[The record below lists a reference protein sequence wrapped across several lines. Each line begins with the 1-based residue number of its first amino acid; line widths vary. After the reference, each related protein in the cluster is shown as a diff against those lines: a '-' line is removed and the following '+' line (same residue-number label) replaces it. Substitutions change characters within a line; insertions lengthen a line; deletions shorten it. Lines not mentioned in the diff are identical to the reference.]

1 MLSFWDHL
9 EELRRVL
16 LRCIVVVAIFA
27 ILAFIF
33 KDEVFFIIFAPKNPD
48 FLPSIFGASPEVQL
62 INTELT
68 RQFVVHMMT
77 SLYVGIIVAAPYI
90 IFELYRFISPGLY
103 ENERRYS
110 TPLVIA
116 SYVMFMVGILFCYF
130 ILFPITFRFLAN
142 YQVDES
148 IQNLISLESYIDT
161 LVFLSLAMGIVFEI
175 PILSWLLGRL
185 GILHREDMQQYR
197 RHAIVVILIV
207 AAIITP
213 TSDVITLTIV
223 SLPMYLLYELS
234 ILLVPSNGGNHLPC
248 RTDHLRGNQ

>member
-1 MLSFWDHL
+1 MAL
-9 EELRRVL
+9 
-16 LRCIVVVAIFA
+16 FA
-27 ILAFIF
+27 VLAFIF
-33 KDEVFFIIFAPKNPD
+33 KDEVFWVIFAPKSPD
-48 FLPSIFGASPEVQL
+48 FLPVIFGSSPEVQL

-103 ENERRYS
+103 ENERRYT

-116 SYVMFMVGILFCYF
+116 SYFMFMMGIIFCYF

-142 YQVDES
+142 YQVDTS

-161 LVFLSLAMGIVFEI
+161 LVFLSLAMGIIFEI

-185 GILHREDMQQYR
+185 GILHRQQMQQYR
-197 RHAIVVILIV
+197 RHALVIILII

-213 TSDVITLTIV
+213 TSDAITLTIV
-223 SLPMYLLYELS
+223 SLPMYLLYEVS
-234 ILLVPSNGGNHLPC
+234 ILLVP
-248 RTDHLRGNQ
+248 RK

>member
-16 LRCIVVVAIFA
+16 LRCILVVVVFA

-33 KDEVFFIIFAPKNPD
+33 KDEVFFVIFAPKSPD
-48 FLPSIFGASPEVQL
+48 FLPTIFGSSPEVQL

-77 SLYVGIIVAAPYI
+77 SLYAGIIVAAPYI
-90 IFELYRFISPGLY
+90 IFELYRFITPGLY

-185 GILHREDMQQYR
+185 GILHRAQMQQYR
-197 RHAIVVILIV
+197 RHAIVAILII

-213 TSDVITLTIV
+213 TSDVITLSIV

>member
-1 MLSFWDHL
+1 MTFWDHL

-16 LRCIVVVAIFA
+16 LRCIVVVALFA

-33 KDEVFFIIFAPKNPD
+33 KDEVFWVIFAPKSPD
-48 FLPSIFGASPEVQL
+48 FLPVIFGSSPEVQL

-103 ENERRYS
+103 ENERRYT

-116 SYVMFMVGILFCYF
+116 SYFMFMMGIIFCYF

-142 YQVDES
+142 YQVDTS
-148 IQNLISLESYIDT
+148 IQNLITLESYIDT
-161 LVFLSLAMGIVFEI
+161 LVFLSLAMGIIFEI

-185 GILHREDMQQYR
+185 GILHRQQMQQYR
-197 RHAIVVILIV
+197 RHAIVIILII

-213 TSDVITLTIV
+213 TSDAITLAIV
-223 SLPMYLLYELS
+223 SLPMYLLYEVS
-234 ILLVPSNGGNHLPC
+234 ILLVP
-248 RTDHLRGNQ
+248 RK

>member
-1 MLSFWDHL
+1 MAL
-9 EELRRVL
+9 
-16 LRCIVVVAIFA
+16 FA

-33 KDEVFFIIFAPKNPD
+33 KDEVFWVIFAPKSPD
-48 FLPSIFGASPEVQL
+48 FLPVIFGSSPEVQL

-103 ENERRYS
+103 ENERRYT

-116 SYVMFMVGILFCYF
+116 SYFMFMMGIIFCYF

-142 YQVDES
+142 YQVDTS
-148 IQNLISLESYIDT
+148 IQNLITLESYIDT
-161 LVFLSLAMGIVFEI
+161 LVFLSLAMGIIFEI

-185 GILHREDMQQYR
+185 GILHRQQMQQYR
-197 RHAIVVILIV
+197 RHAIVIILII

-213 TSDVITLTIV
+213 TSDAITLAIV
-223 SLPMYLLYELS
+223 SLPMYLLYEVS
-234 ILLVPSNGGNHLPC
+234 ILLVP
-248 RTDHLRGNQ
+248 RK

>member
-1 MLSFWDHL
+1 MAL
-9 EELRRVL
+9 
-16 LRCIVVVAIFA
+16 FA
-27 ILAFIF
+27 VLAFIF
-33 KDEVFFIIFAPKNPD
+33 KDEVFWVIFAPKSPD
-48 FLPSIFGASPEVQL
+48 FLPVIFGSSPEVQL

-103 ENERRYS
+103 ENERRYT

-116 SYVMFMVGILFCYF
+116 SYFMFMMGITFCYF

-142 YQVDES
+142 YQVDTS

-161 LVFLSLAMGIVFEI
+161 LVFLSLAMGIIFEI

-185 GILHREDMQQYR
+185 GILHRQQMQQYR
-197 RHAIVVILIV
+197 RHAIVIILII

-213 TSDVITLTIV
+213 TSDAITLAIV
-223 SLPMYLLYELS
+223 SLPMYLLYEVS
-234 ILLVPSNGGNHLPC
+234 ILLVP
-248 RTDHLRGNQ
+248 RK

>member
-1 MLSFWDHL
+1 MAL
-9 EELRRVL
+9 
-16 LRCIVVVAIFA
+16 FA
-27 ILAFIF
+27 VLAFIF
-33 KDEVFFIIFAPKNPD
+33 KDEVFWVIFAPKSPD
-48 FLPSIFGASPEVQL
+48 FLPVIFGSSPEVQL

-103 ENERRYS
+103 ENERRYT

-116 SYVMFMVGILFCYF
+116 SYFMFMMGILFCYF

-142 YQVDES
+142 YQVDTS

-161 LVFLSLAMGIVFEI
+161 LVFLSLAMGIIFEI

-185 GILHREDMQQYR
+185 DILHRQQMQQYR
-197 RHAIVVILIV
+197 RHAIVIILII

-213 TSDVITLTIV
+213 TSDAITLAIV
-223 SLPMYLLYELS
+223 SLPMYLLYEVS
-234 ILLVPSNGGNHLPC
+234 ILLVP
-248 RTDHLRGNQ
+248 RK

>member
-1 MLSFWDHL
+1 MTFWDHL

-16 LRCIVVVAIFA
+16 LRCIVVVALFA
-27 ILAFIF
+27 VLAFIF
-33 KDEVFFIIFAPKNPD
+33 KDEVFWVIFAPKSPD
-48 FLPSIFGASPEVQL
+48 FLPVIFGSSPEVQL

-103 ENERRYS
+103 ENERRYT

-116 SYVMFMVGILFCYF
+116 SYFMFMMGIIFCYF

-142 YQVDES
+142 YQVDIS

-161 LVFLSLAMGIVFEI
+161 LVFLSLAMGIIFEI

-185 GILHREDMQQYR
+185 GILHRQQMQQYR
-197 RHAIVVILIV
+197 RHAIVIILII

-213 TSDVITLTIV
+213 TSDAITLAIV
-223 SLPMYLLYELS
+223 SLPMYLLYEVS
-234 ILLVPSNGGNHLPC
+234 ILLVP
-248 RTDHLRGNQ
+248 RK

>member
-16 LRCIVVVAIFA
+16 LRCIVVVAVFA

-33 KDEVFFIIFAPKNPD
+33 KDEVFFVIFAPKSSD
-48 FLPSIFGASPEVQL
+48 FLPTIFGASPEVQL

-68 RQFVVHMMT
+68 RQFLVHMMT

-90 IFELYRFISPGLY
+90 IYELYRFISPGLY

-185 GILHREDMQQYR
+185 GILHRAQMQQYR
-197 RHAIVVILIV
+197 RHAIVAILII

-213 TSDVITLTIV
+213 TSDVITLSIV

-248 RTDHLRGNQ
+248 RTDHLRGKQ

>member
-1 MLSFWDHL
+1 MTFWDHL

-16 LRCIVVVAIFA
+16 LRCIIVVALFA
-27 ILAFIF
+27 ILAFVF
-33 KDEVFFIIFAPKNPD
+33 KDEVFWIIFAPKSPD
-48 FLPSIFGASPEVQL
+48 VLPCLFGSSPEVQL

-68 RQFVVHMMT
+68 RQFIVHMMT
-77 SLYVGIIVAAPYI
+77 SFYVGIIVAAPYI

-103 ENERRYS
+103 EKERRYT
-110 TPLVIA
+110 TPLVIS
-116 SYVMFMVGILFCYF
+116 SYLMFMVGILFCYF

-142 YQVDES
+142 YQVNDS

-185 GILHREDMQQYR
+185 GILHRGLMQQYR
-197 RHAIVVILIV
+197 RHAIVIILIV

-213 TSDVITLTIV
+213 TSDAITLCIV
-223 SLPMYLLYELS
+223 SLPMYLLYEVS
-234 ILLVPSNGGNHLPC
+234 ILLVP
-248 RTDHLRGNQ
+248 RK

>member
-1 MLSFWDHL
+1 MTFWDHL

-16 LRCIVVVAIFA
+16 LQCIIVVALFA

-33 KDEVFFIIFAPKNPD
+33 KDEVFWIIFAPKSPD
-48 FLPSIFGASPEVQL
+48 FLPRLFGSSPEVQL

-68 RQFVVHMMT
+68 RQFIVHMMT
-77 SLYVGIIVAAPYI
+77 SFYVGIIVAAPYI

-103 ENERRYS
+103 EKERRYT
-110 TPLVIA
+110 TPLVIS
-116 SYVMFMVGILFCYF
+116 SYLMFMMGILFCYF

-142 YQVDES
+142 YQVDDS
-148 IQNLISLESYIDT
+148 IQNLITLESYIDT

-185 GILHREDMQQYR
+185 GILHRGMMQQYR
-197 RHAIVVILIV
+197 RHAIVIILII

-213 TSDVITLTIV
+213 TSDAITLCIV
-223 SLPMYLLYELS
+223 SLPMYLLYEVS
-234 ILLVPSNGGNHLPC
+234 ILLVP
-248 RTDHLRGNQ
+248 RK

>member
-1 MLSFWDHL
+1 MTFWDHL

-16 LRCIVVVAIFA
+16 LRCIIVVVFFA
-27 ILAFIF
+27 TLAFIF
-33 KDEVFFIIFAPKNPD
+33 KDEVFAIIFAPKSPD
-48 FLPSIFGASPEVQL
+48 FLPAIFGSSPDVQI

-77 SLYVGIIVAAPYI
+77 SVYAGIIVAAPYI
-90 IFELYRFISPGLY
+90 IFEFYRFISPGLY
-103 ENERRYS
+103 EKERRYS
-110 TPLVIA
+110 TPLVIL
-116 SYVMFMVGILFCYF
+116 SYLMFIVGLLFCYF

-185 GILHREDMQQYR
+185 GILHRGQMQQYR
-197 RHAIVVILIV
+197 RHAIVIILIV

-213 TSDVITLTIV
+213 TSDAITLCIV
-223 SLPMYLLYELS
+223 SLPMYLLYEVS
-234 ILLVPSNGGNHLPC
+234 ILLVPRKSSSL
-248 RTDHLRGNQ
+248 

>member
-1 MLSFWDHL
+1 M
-9 EELRRVL
+9 RRVL
-16 LRCIVVVAIFA
+16 LRCIVVVALFA

-33 KDEVFFIIFAPKNPD
+33 KDEVFWVIFAPKSPD
-48 FLPSIFGASPEVQL
+48 FLPVIFGSSPEVQL

-103 ENERRYS
+103 ENERRYT

-116 SYVMFMVGILFCYF
+116 SYFMFMMGIIFCYF

-142 YQVDES
+142 YQVDTS

-161 LVFLSLAMGIVFEI
+161 LVFLSLAMGIIFEI

-185 GILHREDMQQYR
+185 GILHRAQMQQYR
-197 RHAIVVILIV
+197 RHAIVVILII

-213 TSDVITLTIV
+213 TSDVITLSIV
-223 SLPMYLLYELS
+223 SLPMYLLYEVS
-234 ILLVPSNGGNHLPC
+234 ILLVP
-248 RTDHLRGNQ
+248 RK

>member
-1 MLSFWDHL
+1 MAL
-9 EELRRVL
+9 
-16 LRCIVVVAIFA
+16 FA
-27 ILAFIF
+27 VLAFIF
-33 KDEVFFIIFAPKNPD
+33 KDEVFWVIFAPKSPD
-48 FLPSIFGASPEVQL
+48 FLPVIFGSSPEVQL

-103 ENERRYS
+103 ENERRYT

-116 SYVMFMVGILFCYF
+116 SYFMFMMGIIFCYF

-142 YQVDES
+142 YQVDTS

-161 LVFLSLAMGIVFEI
+161 LVFLSLAMGIIFEI

-185 GILHREDMQQYR
+185 DILHRQQMQQYR
-197 RHAIVVILIV
+197 RHAIVIILII

-213 TSDVITLTIV
+213 TSDAITLAIV
-223 SLPMYLLYELS
+223 SLPMYLLYEVS
-234 ILLVPSNGGNHLPC
+234 ILLVP
-248 RTDHLRGNQ
+248 RK

>member
-1 MLSFWDHL
+1 MTFWDHL

-16 LRCIVVVAIFA
+16 LRCIVVVALFA
-27 ILAFIF
+27 VLAFIF
-33 KDEVFFIIFAPKNPD
+33 KDEVFWVIFAPKSPD
-48 FLPSIFGASPEVQL
+48 FLPFIFGSSPEVQL

-103 ENERRYS
+103 ENERRYT

-116 SYVMFMVGILFCYF
+116 SYFMFMMGILFCYF

-142 YQVDES
+142 YQVDTS

-161 LVFLSLAMGIVFEI
+161 LVFLSLAMGIIFEI

-185 GILHREDMQQYR
+185 GILHRQQMQQYR
-197 RHAIVVILIV
+197 RHAIVIILII

-213 TSDVITLTIV
+213 TSDAITLTIV
-223 SLPMYLLYELS
+223 SLPMYLLYEVS
-234 ILLVPSNGGNHLPC
+234 ILLVP
-248 RTDHLRGNQ
+248 RK

>member
-1 MLSFWDHL
+1 MAL
-9 EELRRVL
+9 
-16 LRCIVVVAIFA
+16 FA
-27 ILAFIF
+27 VLAFIF
-33 KDEVFFIIFAPKNPD
+33 KDEVFWIIFAPKSPD
-48 FLPSIFGASPEVQL
+48 FLPVIFGSSPEVQL

-103 ENERRYS
+103 ENERRYT

-116 SYVMFMVGILFCYF
+116 SYFMFMMGILFCYF

-142 YQVDES
+142 YQVDTS

-161 LVFLSLAMGIVFEI
+161 LVFLSLAMGIIFEI

-185 GILHREDMQQYR
+185 GILHRQHMQQYR
-197 RHAIVVILIV
+197 RHAIVIILII

-213 TSDVITLTIV
+213 TSDAITLAIV
-223 SLPMYLLYELS
+223 SLPMYLLYEVS
-234 ILLVPSNGGNHLPC
+234 ILLVP
-248 RTDHLRGNQ
+248 RK